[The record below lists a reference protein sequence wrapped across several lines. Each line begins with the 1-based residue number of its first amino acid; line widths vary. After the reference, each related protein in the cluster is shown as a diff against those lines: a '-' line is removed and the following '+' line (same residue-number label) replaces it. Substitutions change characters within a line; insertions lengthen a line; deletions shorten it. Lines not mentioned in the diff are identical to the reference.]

1 MVFFNGMKVV
11 ACAAAILLLRGRA
24 IGQVLTDNSDGVL
37 TATIPFGTLT
47 PGTSSTPSSTQ
58 VQFRIRSNVDTG
70 YRIRASAVF
79 NVIPATV
86 PAGGSTISASD
97 IGVGISSLVAEP
109 SVKTPRRDTI
119 AAGFN
124 YNPATVPAVNG
135 MSPYTGMASGK
146 ATLADI
152 LANPNMTILS
162 GPKITNNQGLNSPT
176 NFITVT
182 ITFGLVGQFFTPST
196 LSGILTL
203 TMVDGP

>member
-1 MVFFNGMKVV
+1 MVFSNGMKVV
-11 ACAAAILLLRGRA
+11 AFTAAILLLRGRA
-24 IGQVLTDNSDGVL
+24 IAQILTNSSDGVL

-58 VQFRIRSNVDTG
+58 VQFRIRSNADTG

-79 NVIPATV
+79 NVIPTGV

-97 IGVGISSLVAEP
+97 IGVGISSLVVEP
-109 SVKTPRRDTI
+109 SVKTPRTDTI

-146 ATLADI
+146 ATLADM